1 MGVDGGRNET
11 EVAEKWSSKQWR
23 RKTKANF
30 GFKRKILGKVL
41 SIAAFQLLTLNTFT
55 FRNFLLPYVK
65 EFSLYMR

>member
-11 EVAEKWSSKQWR
+11 EVAKKWSSKQWR

-41 SIAAFQLLTLNTFT
+41 SIAAFQLLIPTHSLSVISSYLMLK
-55 FRNFLLPYVK
+55 NFLCT
-65 EFSLYMR
+65 